1 MTEWIAEG
9 REVMK
14 PTYEENSISLRGAIA
29 MGTGVMIG
37 AGIFALTGQ
46 IAQLAGPLLALSFVL
61 GAVVT
66 GFSAYAYVKMSNAFP
81 SAGGIAMILQKAYG
95 PTYVAAGAALLM
107 TLSMVI
113 NESLVARTFGT
124 YALRG
129 LGLQDMPHL
138 VPVLGVGLIVVAY
151 LVNASGNRSV
161 GIFSTVMAILKVGGI
176 VTFGV
181 TAIWVSGV
189 SLPDTGD
196 SGFDST
202 PGGFLASV
210 ALAILAFKGFTTIT
224 NSGAE
229 ITDPNRNVGRA
240 IVCSISICIV
250 VYLVVALAVG
260 SSLTLSEIV
269 AAKDYS
275 LAEAARPAF
284 GDAGLYLTVLLAIIA
299 TASGLIA
306 SVFAVSRMLAMLT
319 EMKVIP
325 HRHFGL
331 PGGVRNHTLIY
342 TVVIAAFLTIF
353 FNLGRIASLGAFFYL
368 VMDIIIQWGV
378 FRHLRREIWASGAML
393 LIAIGLDVIVLGAF
407 ATLKWQGDPAIVIIA
422 MMTIG
427 AAFAWERLYL
437 RQTSRNHPNNHG
449 QP

>member
-1 MTEWIAEG
+1 MMTS
-9 REVMK
+9 
-14 PTYEENSISLRGAIA
+14 TYEKNSISLRGAVA

-46 IAQLAGPLLALSFVL
+46 IAQLAGPLFPASFVF
-61 GAVVT
+61 GAIVT
-66 GFSAYAYVKMSNAFP
+66 GFSAHAYVKMSNAFP

-95 PTYVAAGAALLM
+95 PTFVAAGAALLM

-124 YALRG
+124 YVLRG
-129 LGLQDMPHL
+129 LGLQDMSYL
-138 VPVLGVGLIVVAY
+138 VPILGVGLIVVAY
-151 LVNASGNRSV
+151 LVNVSGNRSV
-161 GIFSTVMAILKVGGI
+161 GIFSTIMAILKVGGI
-176 VTFGV
+176 VIFGLA
-181 TAIWVSGV
+181 AIWASGV
-189 SLPDTGD
+189 SLADTGGSD
-196 SGFDST
+196 FDGT
-202 PGGFLASV
+202 AGGFLASI

-229 ITDPNRNVGRA
+229 ITDPSRNLGRA
-240 IVCSISICIV
+240 IVWSIGICIV
-250 VYLVVALAVG
+250 VYLLVALAVG

-319 EMKVIP
+319 EMQVIP

-331 PGGVRNHTLIY
+331 PGGVRDHTLIY
-342 TVVIAAFLTIF
+342 TVVIAALLTIF
-353 FNLGRIASLGAFFYL
+353 FDLERIASLGAFFYL

-378 FRHLRREIWASGAML
+378 FRHLRQEIGASAPIL
-393 LIAIGLDVIVLGAF
+393 LVAIGLDVVVLGAF
-407 ATLKWQGDPAIVIIA
+407 TALKWQSDANIVVIA
-422 MMTIG
+422 LTSIG

-437 RQTSRNHPNNHG
+437 RQTSRNHSNDHR
-449 QP
+449 QS